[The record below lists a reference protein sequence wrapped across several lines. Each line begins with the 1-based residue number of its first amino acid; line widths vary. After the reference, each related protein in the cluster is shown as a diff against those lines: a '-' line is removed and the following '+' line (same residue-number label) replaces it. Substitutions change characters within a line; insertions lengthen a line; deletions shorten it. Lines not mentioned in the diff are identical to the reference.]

1 MSDDVDPRDT
11 PRHPRRRN
19 SLLGHEKAENRL
31 LQAYRSG
38 RLHHAW
44 LIGGPRGVGKA
55 TLAYRF
61 ARFLLH
67 ESAAT
72 LNRDAVSLDV
82 APDHPTARRTAAGSH
97 ADLFVVERRFDPRT
111 GRLKTETGVD
121 IARMA
126 SAFFSR
132 SAAEGGWRICIV
144 DTADDLNVES
154 ANALLKSL
162 EEPPS
167 RSIFLLLANR
177 PGTLLRTIRS
187 RCIQLQLES
196 LSQQHVIEVVSGVL
210 GAEAPSPADITL
222 AAHLSGGSPGRA
234 LELLGSGGTRIFSE
248 FRSLVSDLPRLDRRQ
263 ALAFADQIHGPGRRR
278 RLRYLLRIAGG
289 LDSRSCPRRSA
300 CIEEIGNCMGLR
312 ACRTEPFHSPDKCPK
327 PRPAAAGHAGF
338 RGASRRHGKIA
349 ERAYG
354 QLKFR

>member
-263 ALAFADQIHGPGRRR
+263 ALALADQMQGR
-278 RLRYLLRIAGG
+278 AGG
-289 LDSRSCPRRSA
+289 EDFDIFCELLAGWIADRARAEALASKKSATVWASAHAELNHSIRRTNALNLDRRQLVMQAFEALRDATGRSQ
-300 CIEEIGNCMGLR
+300 N
-312 ACRTEPFHSPDKCPK
+312 EPT
-327 PRPAAAGHAGF
+327 A
-338 RGASRRHGKIA
+338 I
-349 ERAYG
+349 
-354 QLKFR
+354 